1 MIENRN
7 RIDMDNFRFEMKI
20 LNLVF
25 FKFEADN
32 FSQCKTTSIY
42 FNIF

>member
-1 MIENRN
+1 MIENGN

-25 FKFEADN
+25 FKFE
-32 FSQCKTTSIY
+32 SSIRIQ
-42 FNIF
+42 NAKLP